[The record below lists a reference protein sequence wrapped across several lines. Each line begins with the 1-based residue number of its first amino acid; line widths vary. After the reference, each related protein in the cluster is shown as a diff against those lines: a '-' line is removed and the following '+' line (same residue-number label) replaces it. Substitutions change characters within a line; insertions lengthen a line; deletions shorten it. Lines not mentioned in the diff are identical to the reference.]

1 MTDYLMNFSSTHDCI
16 SSEAAVKEAG
26 IKGRIIGTP
35 EHISASCGLS
45 LKYKEEDHPKVR
57 RALESVDLKNE
68 TDVYAIVKN
77 EDGTKDYQEIN
88 E

>member
-1 MTDYLMNFSSTHDCI
+1 MADYLMTFSSTHDCI
-16 SSEAAVKEAG
+16 ASEAAVKAAG

-45 LKYKEEDHPKVR
+45 LKYQADDHDQVSQ
-57 RALESVDLKNE
+57 ALATVHLKNK
-68 TDVYAIVKN
+68 TDVYAIVN
-77 EDGTKDYQEIN
+77 TEDGRKNYQLIE